1 MVILCKN
8 PNVRMSL
15 LVTKDIW
22 PLVVGRMQCY
32 DLTYKSE
39 KELKNDDR
47 LIRINDIEGKGA
59 DLIGFINNL
68 ETFNTPAEDGY
79 VHKIYI
85 LMTAKRGKKY
95 VVKKDGEETG
105 GGSEAGTGLRS
116 GPDSEPG
123 GTGDRPAFI
132 STDELRELEVLEAD
146 PADDDCDQ

>member
-47 LIRINDIEGKGA
+47 FIRINDIEGKGA

-68 ETFNTPAEDGY
+68 ETFNTPAEDGS

-95 VVKKDGEETG
+95 VVKKDGEEAG
-105 GGSEAGTGLRS
+105 GGSEAGAGLRP

-132 STDELRELEVLEAD
+132 SADELRELEVLEDDA
-146 PADDDCDQ
+146 ADDDCDQ

>member
-8 PNVRMSL
+8 HNIRMSL

-47 LIRINDIEGKGA
+47 FIRINDVEGKGV
-59 DLIGFINNL
+59 DLVNFINNL
-68 ETFNTPAEDGY
+68 EVFNTPAEDGSI
-79 VHKIYI
+79 HKIYI

-95 VVKKDGEETG
+95 VVKKDGEEAG
-105 GGSEAGTGLRS
+105 GGSEAGTGLRP

-123 GTGDRPAFI
+123 GTWDRPNI
-132 STDELRELEVLEAD
+132 PRVDELRQLEMFEAD
-146 PADDDCDQ
+146 AADDDCDQ

>member
-47 LIRINDIEGKGA
+47 FIRINDIEGKGA

-68 ETFNTPAEDGY
+68 ETFNTPAEDGSI
-79 VHKIYI
+79 HKIYI

-95 VVKKDGEETG
+95 VVKKDGEEAG
-105 GGSEAGTGLRS
+105 GGSEAGTGLRP

-132 STDELRELEVLEAD
+132 SADELRGLEVLEAD
-146 PADDDCDQ
+146 AADDDCDQ